1 MTIDNLK
8 RNKKDGFYT
17 LKSKTKK
24 SKEGACKSCGHD
36 PMVRDGLFRY
46 TTDDMMLVREY
57 IEDHLTIYHNHRSM
71 TPIWCEEC
79 HVLIEYKVRL
89 DHERN

>member
-1 MTIDNLK
+1 
-8 RNKKDGFYT
+8 
-17 LKSKTKK
+17 
-24 SKEGACKSCGHD
+24 
-36 PMVRDGLFRY
+36 MVRDGLFRY